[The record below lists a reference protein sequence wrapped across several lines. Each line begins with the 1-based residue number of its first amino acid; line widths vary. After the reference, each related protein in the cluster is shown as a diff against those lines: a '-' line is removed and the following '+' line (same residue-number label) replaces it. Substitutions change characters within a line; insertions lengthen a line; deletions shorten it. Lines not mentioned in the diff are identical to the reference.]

1 MDVAEFHSQ
10 GTADY
15 FTYERGAD
23 LIRDWTTNWLPGLV
37 QTRPYTEAL
46 LCGGWDFDEPTVSA
60 KAAYRMARQR
70 EVLAGAEVRLIL
82 DEAVLHRQVGGP
94 EVMRAQLTALLDLPA
109 SVSLRVV
116 PFTVGAHRGMDGPF
130 VLLDGPCGGV
140 LYLENFAHDRTLV
153 GGPLLPAYEDVWRA
167 LEAVAVPGRTVVDAA
182 LERLTTPRP

>member
-37 QTRPYTEAL
+37 QTRAYAAAL
-46 LCGGWDFDEPTVSA
+46 LRGLGHDKQTASA
-60 KAAYRMARQR
+60 KVAHRMARQR
-70 EVLAGAEVRLIL
+70 EVLARSEVRLIL
-82 DEAVLHRQVGGP
+82 DEAVLHREVGGP
-94 EVMRAQLTALLDLPA
+94 EVMRGQLTALLDMPV

-153 GGPLLPAYEDVWRA
+153 GGPLRAAYEGVWSA
-167 LEAVAVPGRTVVDAA
+167 LEAVAEPGGPVVDAA
-182 LERLTTPRP
+182 LERLTTRRP